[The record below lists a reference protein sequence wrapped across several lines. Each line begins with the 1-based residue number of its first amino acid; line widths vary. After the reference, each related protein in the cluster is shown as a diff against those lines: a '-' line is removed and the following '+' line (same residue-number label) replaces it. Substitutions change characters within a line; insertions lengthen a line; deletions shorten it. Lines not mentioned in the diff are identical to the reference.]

1 MIRRRLQV
9 DPGSDLRE
17 LPAYGIVEAG
27 HYLQIPP
34 ATIRSWVFGRTYPTQ
49 GGKRFFEPII
59 VCPDKDKKR
68 PLLSF
73 MNLVEAHILDAI
85 RREHGVRLQKVREA
99 LAYLS
104 SKFPSNHPLADQKF
118 ETDGLDLFIERYGS
132 LITISR
138 AGQLAVRNLI
148 QAYLRRIERD
158 KQGIPIRL
166 YPFTRK
172 RTEDGPMAVVIDPH
186 VSFGRPVLV
195 GTGVATAIV
204 AERYKAGESV
214 DELAD
219 DYGRQRSEIEEAIR
233 CELQA
238 QAA

>member
-1 MIRRRLQV
+1 MVRTRLQV
-9 DPGSDLRE
+9 DLGQDPRE
-17 LPAYGIVEAG
+17 LPTYGIMEAA

-34 ATIRSWVFGRTYPTQ
+34 ATIRSWVFGRDYPIQ
-49 GGKRFFEPII
+49 GGKRFFKPII
-59 VCPDKDKKR
+59 LRPDKER

-85 RREHGVRLQKVREA
+85 RREHGVQLQKVREA
-99 LAYLS
+99 LAYLRS
-104 SKFPSNHPLADQKF
+104 RFPSKHPLADQKF
-118 ETDGLDLFIERYGS
+118 ETDGLDLFIERYGR
-132 LITISR
+132 LISISQ

-148 QAYLRRIERD
+148 QTYLRRIERD
-158 KQGIPIRL
+158 AHGIPIRL

-172 RTEDGPMAVVIDPH
+172 RTVDEPMAVVIDPY
-186 VSFGRPVLV
+186 VSFGRPILV
-195 GTGVATAIV
+195 GTGIATAIV
-204 AERYKAGESV
+204 AERYKAGESM
-214 DELAD
+214 DDLAD